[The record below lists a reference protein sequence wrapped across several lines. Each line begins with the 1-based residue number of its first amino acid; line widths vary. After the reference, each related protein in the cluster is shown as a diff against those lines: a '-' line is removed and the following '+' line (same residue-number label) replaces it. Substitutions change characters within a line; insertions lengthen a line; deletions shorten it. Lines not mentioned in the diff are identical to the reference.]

1 MSFSTLDASPA
12 WSPSKKNST
21 KRAPGPMTAR
31 GDRLRC
37 SRNPIGGAPADDK
50 LRDKWLTRLWDAVQD
65 DAIPYLELLPDHW
78 GSLCATA
85 EHAAN
90 WADTFLPIVRMA
102 WSGDPGLR
110 GYFKGTTACLSA
122 LHKAERHAAILEL
135 LELAPYK
142 SWHYRKWGVKAL
154 VALCRKGEVV
164 EYAEEGRNVNDS
176 SASIARACEE
186 ILLSSGLTDEA
197 YSRYAIAANQGP
209 TYLATFRAIC
219 RKYPHKTQK
228 DVLADL
234 VASIPGERGKWFA
247 AAKSAGLYDEA
258 IELASRNP
266 CDPKTLIRAA
276 RDCVAEQPK
285 FAIEAGI
292 AALRW
297 MAVGYGYDITGLD
310 VLSAYDHTIAAA
322 HKAGCE
328 AEIVERIRKVVMEG
342 PGKGSIVMIVLA
354 RALGMATK

>member
-1 MSFSTLDASPA
+1 MPSKNCYNWAFRARFKRNAFGWRSQPAITRIHEAVSEIKGVARKDKVLAAEGAVVFLERLSPA
-12 WSPSKKNST
+12 IEQVDSSSG
-21 KRAPGPMTAR
+21 AIGTAVNNAIET
-31 GDRLRC
+31 LV
-37 SRNPIGGAPADDK
+37 PIIGGAPADDK
-50 LRDKWLTRLWDAVQD
+50 LRDKWLNRLWDAVQD

-102 WSGDPGLR
+102 WSADPGLR

-135 LELAPYK
+135 LELAHYK

-154 VALCRKGEVV
+154 AALCRKGEVV

-219 RKYPHKTQK
+219 RKYPHKTRK

-234 VASIPGERGKWFA
+234 VASTPGERGKWFA

-285 FAIEAGI
+285 FAIEVGI
-292 AALRW
+292 AALR
-297 MAVGYGYDITGLD
+297 
-310 VLSAYDHTIAAA
+310 
-322 HKAGCE
+322 
-328 AEIVERIRKVVMEG
+328 
-342 PGKGSIVMIVLA
+342 
-354 RALGMATK
+354 